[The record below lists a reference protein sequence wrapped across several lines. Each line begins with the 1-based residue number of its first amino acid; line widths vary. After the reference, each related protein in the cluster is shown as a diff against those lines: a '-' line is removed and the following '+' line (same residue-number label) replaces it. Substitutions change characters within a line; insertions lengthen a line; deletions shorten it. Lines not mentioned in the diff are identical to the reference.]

1 VKVLFVHFGDD
12 WIAGSEVA
20 LLELMRALTGM
31 NVQPHLWCNAPAMQQ
46 AAQKI
51 GVPVDRDVFAHA
63 FDYSS
68 PRFSPSAYFR
78 LVRRGKQLIAQSGA
92 QIVHCNSAAPAQW
105 MLPACRGKQTP
116 LLINL
121 HSRYH
126 RRSRYVLGVHLAD
139 RVVAVSSSI
148 AAPLLADGMEADRI
162 GIVYN
167 GFDERRLLLGSA
179 AGLRA
184 ELGIP
189 ADARVGIVAGSLIRR
204 KGHDLLFQAMRTGA
218 AGAFHLLV
226 VGDGPER
233 ESYQKQSC
241 GLPVH
246 FLGHRDDVGPIM
258 RDAADFL
265 VAPSRQEAF
274 GRVIIEAAL
283 AGIPAIGTRVD
294 GIPEAILE
302 DQTGLLVPPES
313 PEALA
318 AAIARLSADE
328 ELRHRMG
335 AAAAQRAHA
344 LFTIERVTR
353 MMIDE
358 YRGTISRYRS
368 STGSGLRRL
377 RPYLGLMGAA
387 PQESAA

>member
-1 VKVLFVHFGDD
+1 
-12 WIAGSEVA
+12 
-20 LLELMRALTGM
+20 
-31 NVQPHLWCNAPAMQQ
+31 
-46 AAQKI
+46 
-51 GVPVDRDVFAHA
+51 
-63 FDYSS
+63 
-68 PRFSPSAYFR
+68 
-78 LVRRGKQLIAQSGA
+78 
-92 QIVHCNSAAPAQW
+92 
-105 MLPACRGKQTP
+105 
-116 LLINL
+116 
-121 HSRYH
+121 
-126 RRSRYVLGVHLAD
+126 
-139 RVVAVSSSI
+139 
-148 AAPLLADGMEADRI
+148 
-162 GIVYN
+162 
-167 GFDERRLLLGSA
+167 
-179 AGLRA
+179 
-184 ELGIP
+184 
-189 ADARVGIVAGSLIRR
+189 
-204 KGHDLLFQAMRTGA
+204 
-218 AGAFHLLV
+218 
-226 VGDGPER
+226 
-233 ESYQKQSC
+233 
-241 GLPVH
+241 
-246 FLGHRDDVGPIM
+246 M

>member
-1 VKVLFVHFGDD
+1 
-12 WIAGSEVA
+12 
-20 LLELMRALTGM
+20 
-31 NVQPHLWCNAPAMQQ
+31 
-46 AAQKI
+46 
-51 GVPVDRDVFAHA
+51 
-63 FDYSS
+63 
-68 PRFSPSAYFR
+68 
-78 LVRRGKQLIAQSGA
+78 
-92 QIVHCNSAAPAQW
+92 
-105 MLPACRGKQTP
+105 
-116 LLINL
+116 
-121 HSRYH
+121 
-126 RRSRYVLGVHLAD
+126 
-139 RVVAVSSSI
+139 
-148 AAPLLADGMEADRI
+148 
-162 GIVYN
+162 
-167 GFDERRLLLGSA
+167 LLLGSA

-189 ADARVGIVAGSLIRR
+189 ADALIGIVAGSLIRR
-204 KGHDLLFQAMRTGA
+204 KGHDILFQAMRTGA
-218 AGAFHLLV
+218 AGPFHLLV

-318 AAIARLSADE
+318 DAIARLSADGQ
-328 ELRHRMG
+328 LRRRLG
-335 AAAAQRAHA
+335 ATAAQRAHE
-344 LFTIERVTR
+344 LFTIDRAAR
-353 MMIDE
+353 LMIEE
-358 YRGTISRYRS
+358 YRSTISRYRS

-377 RPYLGLMGAA
+377 KPYLGLMGAFPA